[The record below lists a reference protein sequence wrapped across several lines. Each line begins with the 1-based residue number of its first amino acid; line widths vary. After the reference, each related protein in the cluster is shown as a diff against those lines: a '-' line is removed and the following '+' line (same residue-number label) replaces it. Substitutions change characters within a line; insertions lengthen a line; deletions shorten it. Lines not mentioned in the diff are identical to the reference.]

1 MNVKL
6 RKLTEED
13 AEYLKLYEYKN
24 SDTAEIISLITLWN
38 KNEYQGRYF
47 ECSAQNTKVNLRD
60 FSA

>member
-13 AEYLKLYEYKN
+13 AEYLKLYEYKK
-24 SDTAEIISLITLWN
+24 SDTAEIIKLITLWN

-47 ECSAQNTKVNLRD
+47 EMYGS
-60 FSA
+60 